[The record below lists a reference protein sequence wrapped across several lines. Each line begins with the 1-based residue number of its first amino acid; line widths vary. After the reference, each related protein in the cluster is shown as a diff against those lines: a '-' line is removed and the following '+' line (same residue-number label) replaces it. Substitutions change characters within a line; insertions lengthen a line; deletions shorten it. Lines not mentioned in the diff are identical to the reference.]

1 MVQNELWSINTI
13 KGDEQS
19 FTRDLGLNTWRDGEY
34 PTKARRRALV
44 LNLSDLIS
52 DYAWLST
59 SAKRFTASVNS
70 SGLALVKFRRSAAF
84 ASSAFG

>member
-1 MVQNELWSINTI
+1 MFS
-13 KGDEQS
+13 S
-19 FTRDLGLNTWRDGEY
+19 
-34 PTKARRRALV
+34 LV
-44 LNLSDLIS
+44 LKTKVSLHHGWEISGIIVCLCVLKQKGPAVKIQQGLGINLSYLIS

-70 SGLALVKFRRSAAF
+70 SGLALVKFKRSAAF